1 MYTEAIDLYLAETA
15 ADTIDQLIAIF
26 SVMGAEAFVQKHSD
40 DHYTLYIAAWD
51 SMRNNAYTP
60 LPYGYSD

>member
-26 SVMGAEAFVQKHSD
+26 CMLGADVYVQKQSD
-40 DHYTLYIAAWD
+40 VHYILYVTAWD
-51 SMRNNAYTP
+51 SMRSNTYPP